1 MQPQDIKLLKET
13 IETITKGNITRSDFV
28 AALKEIRKELIER
41 IDSYLLKTQKDILGA
56 VKDKIDM
63 IESDLNKSSDAMEKM
78 SSQKMEEIMEDCMK
92 EISRVEA
99 MIPEVDFTE
108 VEKKID
114 NAVLEIESKIPTL
127 PEELKGEAI
136 VKKVNSLPI
145 EREYQIGKEHIR
157 DLEKEI
163 TELRET
169 ISRIGS
175 NISGSVSNLRI
186 QQAFKYILK
195 TEEPVGD
202 IDGVNVTYTLRQP
215 IFAILSMSLNG
226 ETIAQLPNYTISGN
240 SFTFSVALPA
250 AYSGKDWEVKYI

>member
-1 MQPQDIKLLKET
+1 MQPQNIKLLKET

-63 IESDLNKSSDAMEKM
+63 IESDLNKSSDVMEKM

-127 PEELKGEAI
+127 PEELKAEAI
-136 VKKVNSLPI
+136 RDKIESLKGD
-145 EREYQIGKEHIR
+145 ERLDKSAIKG
-157 DLEKEI
+157 LEDEI
-163 TELRET
+163 AELRKEMST
-169 ISRIGS
+169 RLGGGGSRRVYQPYVQRFTHLTDG
-175 NISGSVSNLRI
+175 VTKTFYLTREP
-186 QQAFKYILK
+186 LK
-195 TEEPVGD
+195 TDTIEVSGTDFPIILDPTVDFTVAGKA
-202 IDGVNVTYTLRQP
+202 ITL
-215 IFAILSMSLNG
+215 
-226 ETIAQLPNYTISGN
+226 TD
-240 SFTFSVALPA
+240 SVPA
-250 AYSGKDWEVKYI
+250 PSEGATLIIKYYA